1 MVITFPAH
9 TRQVINAIR
18 GAIGRPVY
26 INVDVSSSGCSTCSL
41 DPINNTSTDAFCP
54 SCSGVFWF
62 VTTEDI
68 TTSGHIRWAPFDKPQ
83 FEPGGIVYN
92 GDCIVTIENTTAN
105 LAAIKRSNYI
115 ITDGKKLVLDKYTVR
130 GVPALNRIRLFLLEG
145 ERD

>member
-1 MVITFPAH
+1 MVITFPAD

-26 INVDVSSSGCSTCSL
+26 INVDVSTSGCSACSL
-41 DPINNTSTDAFCP
+41 DPINNTSTDAFCAT
-54 SCSGVFWF
+54 CSGMYWF
-62 VTTEDI
+62 VTTEYV

-92 GDCIVTIENTTAN
+92 GDCIVTVENTAAN

-115 ITDGKKLVLDKYTVR
+115 MTDGKKLILDKYTIR
-130 GVPALNRIRLFLLEG
+130 GVPQLNRIRIFLRQEEEG
-145 ERD
+145 